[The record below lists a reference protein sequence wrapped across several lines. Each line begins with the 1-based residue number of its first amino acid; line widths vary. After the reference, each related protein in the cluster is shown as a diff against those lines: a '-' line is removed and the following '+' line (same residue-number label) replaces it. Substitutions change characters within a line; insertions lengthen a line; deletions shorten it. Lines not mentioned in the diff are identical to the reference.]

1 MEGEDTGIIEASIRG
16 LSGGRLP
23 VISFDGKLDS
33 YETVKDNYSNMI
45 CNLNFVDM
53 ENVDTIEPYP
63 YPIIQI
69 PIKLSQKKRSAWGF
83 FAESLDKVIPE
94 TEDLKEQ
101 VGKRLVMKS
110 REYNYK
116 RTEEDEDMIGVVWE
130 VQEIIG
136 SAKVKGNAIEQAL
149 KLLNGKNAAEFGRV
163 VFTDPIVKSDPKVLQ
178 TIINKTFITAME
190 SGGMVTKD
198 KEGVYHAVEGA
209 EAPTTV

>member
-16 LSGGRLP
+16 LTGGRLP

-33 YETVKDNYSNMI
+33 YETIKDNYGNMT
-45 CNLNFVDM
+45 CNLNYVEI
-53 ENVDTIEPYP
+53 ENIESIEPYP
-63 YPIIQI
+63 YPILQV
-69 PIKLSQKKRSAWGF
+69 PIKLSQKKKSAWGF
-83 FAESLDKVIPE
+83 FAKSLDDIIPAS
-94 TEDLKEQ
+94 EDLKDQ

-110 REYNYK
+110 REHNYK
-116 RTEEDEDMIGVVWE
+116 RTEEDDDMIGVVWE

-149 KLLNGKNAAEFGRV
+149 KLLNNKNAAEFGRV

-190 SGGMVTKD
+190 SGGKVTKD
-198 KEGVYHAVEGA
+198 KEGVYHLVEGA
-209 EAPTTV
+209 EAPATE